1 MTKFKL
7 VGAAAVVSSALAG
20 PAMAQHVTS
29 HPHYPARSNCEY
41 REPGNPYT
49 PQSDYMA
56 WSAWRARGGW
66 DSSGD
71 DACWRGS
78 HLHHHTW
85 ASSRFAVA

>member
-7 VGAAAVVSSALAG
+7 IGAAAIVFSALAG
-20 PAMAQHVTS
+20 PAMAQHMTS
-29 HPHYPARSNCEY
+29 HPHYFARGNCEY

-78 HLHHHTW
+78 HLQHHTVG
-85 ASSRFAVA
+85 F

>member
-1 MTKFKL
+1 MKL
-7 VGAAAVVSSALAG
+7 KLMGAALLLCPVLAG

-29 HPHYPARSNCEY
+29 HPNHLARSDCAY

-66 DSSGD
+66 DSSRD

-78 HLHHHTW
+78 HLHHHPMG
-85 ASSRFAVA
+85 F

>member
-7 VGAAAVVSSALAG
+7 IGAAVVLSSALAG
-20 PAMAQHVTS
+20 PAMAQHMTS
-29 HPHYPARSNCEY
+29 NPNYLARSNYCQN

-49 PQSDYMA
+49 QQSDYMA

-78 HLHHHTW
+78 HMHHHTVG
-85 ASSRFAVA
+85 F